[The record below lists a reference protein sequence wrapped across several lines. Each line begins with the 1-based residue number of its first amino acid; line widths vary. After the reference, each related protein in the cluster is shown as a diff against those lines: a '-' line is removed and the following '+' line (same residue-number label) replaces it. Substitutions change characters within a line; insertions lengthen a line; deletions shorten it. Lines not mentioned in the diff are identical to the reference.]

1 MNIRKSIA
9 ALVAAGALVSG
20 VGTAAAF
27 ADTTTTAAPAATA
40 PAKGTHCDKAVDRL
54 QKLKADLTKLD
65 TRLDKVAQERA
76 KAVAAHKDDLV
87 KKIDGRVDTVHKHHV
102 AIEGRIDTIT
112 KACASQ

>member
-20 VGTAAAF
+20 LGTAAAF
-27 ADTTTTAAPAATA
+27 ADTPTTTPAATA
-40 PAKGTHCDKAVDRL
+40 PAKGTHCDKAADRL

-65 TRLDKVAQERA
+65 TRLDKLTQERA

-87 KKIDGRVDTVHKHHV
+87 KKIDGRIDTVHKHHV
-102 AIEGRIDTIT
+102 EIEGRIDTIT